1 MKKFNTI
8 LFSNSRV
15 VSHLVHAKLVLG
27 LVLLISIF
35 TVTPSNGQDNP
46 AYIESTGLVV
56 MQAESVPRPTNW
68 KFENTE
74 EGHTGA
80 GYLRYIG
87 SNHFNEPGFDI
98 MEYNV
103 VIEHPGEYKMF
114 VWMSHIGAPEPDQEN
129 DIWTRMDE
137 DGTWIKTVHP
147 SPRVEEGFSFHTQ
160 WVERIDGVEVFSEP
174 TYQLDAGVHTLFV
187 SGRSWNVRV
196 DRIHLWK
203 NDAPF
208 KITYDNASLNTYPET
223 ERDGTVLTALPN
235 QVTFPATPLGQ
246 SADPIGVSLTNGGEE
261 NITVTGVNLTGT
273 NAADFSTNFSGSITV
288 TPTGVSTINVTFDP
302 VSQGFKTAKMNIEH
316 SGLNSPTAVD
326 LFGTATSG
334 GTGTTILFRVNAG
347 GPLLSDGA
355 GDWEEDQTATEFH
368 DNGAAEPGTPHPYV
382 NAQAN
387 GDWTFGRDE
396 TVTLDASVP
405 PGTPVDMFKR
415 GRWDPGSAPT
425 QQWDIPI
432 DAGKEIEV
440 RLYFSEQF
448 FTGIDIPADQGYPR
462 LFDVTIDGQLYTQFD
477 NINIFETVGNNVGM
491 MRSVVIVSDGNVDVD
506 LQNISHDPIIQG
518 IEIVEVGSVSKAFD
532 VGWNL
537 VGLPTEP
544 ANANYESVF
553 ADVNPTLAP
562 FGWDGS
568 GYESVSDL
576 VAGAGYWIL
585 VDEAGSQTFD
595 DAGVTSITL
604 NLTNGWNMISGPICL
619 MPFASIADPSSI
631 MVPGTLFSYSNGYQE
646 STAMLP
652 SAGYWVLTNKAGQI
666 TMNCETIGNKTAAA
680 GAAVDAQGFGSITI
694 TDNNGSNQ
702 ALRFGSGRL
711 SELELMQFA
720 MPPQSPVD
728 AFDVRF
734 ASNSR
739 LSQGDEHLVSIR
751 SNAYPVNVQFNALPE
766 AHLGS
771 MLVEELADGEV
782 VRSYNVYAGDGFT
795 ITSNQVNGIRISGN
809 LDAPLDVPSQFEL
822 RGNYPNP
829 FNPTTNLIFD
839 MPATGSVRVDVYD
852 LLGRRVMSLPVQEV
866 SAGAGR
872 QIALDASS
880 LASGTYLYHLQVEAA
895 GESSVRV
902 GRMTLLK

>member
-8 LFSNSRV
+8 PFLSCR
-15 VSHLVHAKLVLG
+15 LVLG
-27 LVLLISIF
+27 LALLLSMF
-35 TVTPSNGQDNP
+35 QATTAYGQSADNP

-129 DIWTRMDE
+129 DIWTRMNE

-147 SPRVEEGFSFHTQ
+147 SPRVDEGFSFHTQ

-174 TYQLDAGVHTLFV
+174 TYQLDAGLHTLYV

-208 KITYDNASLNTYPET
+208 KISYDNASLNTYPET

-246 SADPIGVSLTNGGEE
+246 SAAPIEVSLTNGGDE

-273 NAADFSTNFSGSITV
+273 NADDFSTNFNGSLTV
-288 TPTGVSTINVTFDP
+288 TPSGISTIDVSFDP
-302 VSQGFKTAKMNIEH
+302 ASQGFKTAKLNIEH

-347 GPLLSDGA
+347 GPLISDGA
-355 GDWEEDQTATEFH
+355 GDWEEDQTATETH
-368 DNGAAEPGTPHPYV
+368 DNGAAELGTPHPFV

-396 TVTLDASVP
+396 AITLDASVP
-405 PGTPVDMFKR
+405 PGTPEDIFKR

-425 QQWDIPI
+425 QQWDVPI

-440 RLYFSEQF
+440 RLYFAEQF

-477 NINIFETVGNNVGM
+477 DINIFETVGNGVGM
-491 MRSVVIVSDGNVDVD
+491 MRSVVIVSDGNVDID

-518 IEIVEVGSVSKAFD
+518 IEIIEVGSVSKAFD
-532 VGWNL
+532 TGWNL

-544 ANANYESVF
+544 ANANYASVF

-562 FGWDGS
+562 FGWDGN
-568 GYESVSDL
+568 GYQSVTDL
-576 VAGAGYWIL
+576 AAGAGYWIL
-585 VDEAGSQTFD
+585 VDQAGSQTFD

-619 MPFASIADPSSI
+619 MPFASIADPNSI

-652 SAGYWVLTNKAGQI
+652 GAGYWVLTNQAGQI
-666 TMNCETIGNKTAAA
+666 TMNCETIGNKSA
-680 GAAVDAQGFGSITI
+680 GTSADVDVQGFGLMTV
-694 TDNNGSNQ
+694 TDSKGNNQ
-702 ALRFGSGRL
+702 TLRFGSNRL
-711 SELELMQFA
+711 SDVELMQFA
-720 MPPQSPVD
+720 MPPVSPVD
-728 AFDVRF
+728 GFDVRF

-739 LSQGDEHLVSIR
+739 LSQGDEHLVSI
-751 SNAYPVNVQFNALPE
+751 SSEAYPVNVRFDAFPE
-766 AHLGS
+766 AQFGS
-771 MLVEELADGEV
+771 MWIEEFADGETL
-782 VRSYNVYAGDGFT
+782 RSYNVNAGDVVS
-795 ITSNQVNGIRISGN
+795 ITNPEVNGLRISGG
-809 LDAPLDVPSQFEL
+809 LDAPLDVPTQFQL
-822 RGNYPNP
+822 QGNYPNP
-829 FNPTTNLIFD
+829 FNPTTNLVFD
-839 MPATGSVRVDVYD
+839 MPASGSVKVEVFD
-852 LLGRRVMSLPVQEV
+852 LLGRNVMSIPVQEV
-866 SAGAGR
+866 SAGTGR

-895 GESSVRV
+895 GESMVRV